1 MALGR
6 STTTALDGIT
16 ARLVTV
22 EANVGPGL
30 PGINVVGLGDASV
43 REARY
48 RLRTAVANTELDW
61 PKSKIVLSLSP
72 ADLPKRGSHFDLAMC
87 LAVLAARHPGAD
99 QRLRDVMV
107 LGELGLDG
115 SVRPVTG
122 VLPSVLEAARE
133 NKSAVLVP
141 PGNQEEAALAEGID
155 VLVVPSLEAAWNWA
169 CGLTTLD
176 RAAPGVAETPGAAP
190 DFADLAG
197 QHDARWAAEV
207 AAAGGHHMFLV
218 GPPGSGKSMLAER
231 LPGILPPLSRSQAL
245 EVGAIRSIAGA
256 ATDGRALLVPPFSA
270 PHHTVTRAGLLGG
283 GSGHPSPGAVTHAHN
298 GVLFLDEVS
307 EIPAATLD
315 SLRTPLEHR
324 RIVLQRG
331 VRSTIFPARFQLLLA
346 ANPCR
351 CAAESPTDCTCT
363 VAERRHY
370 LSNLSGPLLDR
381 IDMTIRTTGKGAVVS
396 TDGAETSSAIASRV
410 SEARDRAGNRWG
422 AGVLNSDVTGPY
434 LRRHAPADETGMAL
448 IEVHLAV
455 GDITQRGVDRALR
468 LAWTI
473 CDLEGG
479 NQPDLDHVARALEL
493 RGSQL
498 EAKAA

>member
-6 STTTALDGIT
+6 TTTTALEGVT

-48 RLRTAVANTELDW
+48 RLRTAVANTKLDW

-99 QRLRDVMV
+99 HRLRDVAV

-115 SVRPVTG
+115 SVRSVSG
-122 VLPSVLEAARE
+122 VLPSVLAAAKAG
-133 NKSAVLVP
+133 KSAVLVP
-141 PGNQEEAALAEGID
+141 AANAAEAALAEDID
-155 VLVVPSLEAAWNWA
+155 VYVAPSLAAAWNWA
-169 CGLTTLD
+169 TGNQTLA
-176 RAAPGVAETPGAAP
+176 RAAGSCAPVTVQYP
-190 DFADLAG
+190 DFGDLAG

-207 AAAGGHHMFLV
+207 AAAGGHHMFLT

-231 LPGILPPLSRSQAL
+231 MPGILPRLSRSEAL
-245 EVGAIRSIAGA
+245 EVGAIRSISGSSVHPV
-256 ATDGRALLVPPFSA
+256 DIHVPPLAA

-283 GSGHPSPGAVTHAHN
+283 GAGIPKPGAVTHAHN

-307 EIPAATLD
+307 EIPASTLD

-324 RIVLQRG
+324 QIVLQRG
-331 VRSTIFPARFQLLLA
+331 TRTTVFPARFQLLLA

-351 CAAESPTDCTCT
+351 CAAEFPTDCTCS
-363 VAERRHY
+363 VAERRSY

-381 IDMTIRTTGKGAVVS
+381 IDMIVQTAGRGAVLS
-396 TDGAETSSAIASRV
+396 TGATESSAVIAGRV
-410 SEARDRAGNRWG
+410 AEARNRSTHRWG
-422 AGVLNSDVTGPY
+422 CGASNCDVSGPY
-434 LRRHAPADETGMAL
+434 LRRHAPADGTGMAL
-448 IEVHLAV
+448 LEAHLAV

-473 CDLEGG
+473 CDLDAKAR
-479 NQPDLDHVARALEL
+479 PDLDHVARALDL
-493 RGSQL
+493 RGSAL
-498 EAKAA
+498 ESRAA

>member
-6 STTTALDGIT
+6 TTTTALDGIT

-30 PGINVVGLGDASV
+30 PGISVVGLGDASV

-48 RLRTAVANTELDW
+48 RLRTAVANTALDW

-99 QRLRDVMV
+99 ARLRDVVV

-115 SVRPVTG
+115 SVRAVTG
-122 VLPSVLEAARE
+122 VLPSVLAAARE
-133 NKSAVLVP
+133 NKATVLVP

-155 VLVVPSLEAAWNWA
+155 VLVAPSLEAAWAWA
-169 CGLTTLD
+169 CGSPVLH
-176 RAAPGVAETPGAAP
+176 RARPGIPGTSAGVP

-197 QHDARWAAEV
+197 QHDARWATEV
-207 AAAGGHHMFLV
+207 AAAGGHHMFLT

-231 LPGILPPLSRSQAL
+231 LPGILPPLSRAEAL
-245 EVGAIRSIAGA
+245 EVGAIRSVAGVSA
-256 ATDGRALLVPPFSA
+256 DSAMLTVPPLSA

-283 GSGHPSPGAVTHAHN
+283 GSGHPSPGAVTHAHH

-315 SLRTPLEHR
+315 CLRTPLEHR

-331 VRSTIFPARFQLLLA
+331 NRSTVFPSRFQLLLA

-351 CAAESPTDCTCT
+351 CAAENPGDCTCT

-381 IDMTIRTTGKGAVVS
+381 IDMIVRTTGKGAVVS
-396 TDGAETSSAIASRV
+396 TEGAEASTVIAARV
-410 SEARDRAGNRWG
+410 AEARDRAARRWG
-422 AGVLNSDVTGPY
+422 NASRNSDVAGPY

-448 IEVHLAV
+448 IEAHLAV

-473 CDLEGG
+473 CDLAGRDR
-479 NQPDLDHVARALEL
+479 PDLDHVARALEL

-498 EAKAA
+498 EVRAA